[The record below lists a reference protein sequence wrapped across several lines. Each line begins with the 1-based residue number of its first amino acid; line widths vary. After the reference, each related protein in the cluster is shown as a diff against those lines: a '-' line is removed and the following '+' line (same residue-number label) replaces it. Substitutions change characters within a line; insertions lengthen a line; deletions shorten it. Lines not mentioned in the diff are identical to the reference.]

1 MDEKNNQTK
10 IQNIHTYSSDMADA
24 VREQEATVIKIA
36 LAEKERK
43 DREKYVEEN
52 KNNFSSNIFY
62 VIGGVALV
70 VSSIWATS
78 YFIQKGK
85 EASSVAVKKTTVDTL
100 IKTDEQAM
108 LDVTNITNK
117 QDLINAIKTEKLKE
131 IKIGNTKSIVLYTN
145 TEAGIKLITTED
157 LIERL
162 TINIPGT
169 LARSLHESF
178 MLGVHQIGGE
188 RNLFLVFSTNDYN
201 SSFAG
206 MLSWEPTILSS
217 MFSLFSVN
225 VSSSL
230 EGVFETPWGD
240 KIILNKDSRVLSL
253 PDGTELL
260 SYMFIDKNKFIL
272 TDKEETIKE
281 MIQRLVTQNIKPI

>member
-43 DREKYVEEN
+43 EREKYIEQD
-52 KNNFSSNIFY
+52 KKNFSSNIFY
-62 VIGGVALV
+62 VIGGIALV

-85 EASSVAVKKTTVDTL
+85 EASSIAVKKTTVDTL
-100 IKTDEQAM
+100 IKTDEQVM
-108 LDVTNITNK
+108 IDVTNITNK
-117 QDLINAIKTEKLKE
+117 QDLISAIKTEKSKE
-131 IKIGNTKSIVLYTN
+131 IKIGNTKSIVLYTKTD
-145 TEAGIKLITTED
+145 TETKLVSAQD
-157 LIERL
+157 LIDKL
-162 TINIPGT
+162 NINLPGP
-169 LARSLHESF
+169 LARSFGESF
-178 MLGVHQIGGE
+178 MLGIYQTGGQ
-188 RNLFLVFSTNDYN
+188 RNIFLIFSTNDYN

-217 MFSLFSVN
+217 VFTLFSVN

-230 EGVFETPWGD
+230 DSVFETPWQD

-253 PDGTELL
+253 ADGTELL
-260 SYMFIDKNKFIL
+260 SYMFIDKNKLIL
-272 TDKEETIKE
+272 TDKEDTIKE

>member
-1 MDEKNNQTK
+1 MDKKNNPTK

-62 VIGGVALV
+62 VIGGVVLI

-85 EASSVAVKKTTVDTL
+85 EASSIAVKKTTVDTL
-100 IKTDEQAM
+100 IKTDEQMM
-108 LDVTNITNK
+108 LDVTSITNK

-131 IKIGNTKSIVLYTN
+131 IKIGNIKSIVLYTN
-145 TEAGIKLITTED
+145 TETGVKMLTTTD
-157 LIERL
+157 LLERL
-162 TINIPGT
+162 SINVPGA

-188 RNLFLVFSTNDYN
+188 RNLFLVLSTNDYN

-260 SYMFIDKNKFIL
+260 SYMFIDKNKLIL

-281 MIQRLVTQNIKPI
+281 VIQRLVTQNIKPI

>member
-1 MDEKNNQTK
+1 MDEKNNPTK

-52 KNNFSSNIFY
+52 KSNFSSNIFY

-85 EASSVAVKKTTVDTL
+85 EASSIAVKKTTVDTL

-131 IKIGNTKSIVLYTN
+131 IKIGNTKSIVLYTS
-145 TEAGIKLITTED
+145 TEAGVKMLTTTD
-157 LIERL
+157 LLERL
-162 TINIPGT
+162 SINIPGT

-178 MLGVHQIGGE
+178 MLGVYQIGGE

-217 MFSLFSVN
+217 MFNLFSVN

-253 PDGTELL
+253 TDGTELL
-260 SYMFIDKNKFIL
+260 SYMFIDKNKLIL